1 MKEINY
7 VIWQEDRYYVAR
19 CLNVE
24 VSSFGE
30 SIEEAIKNLKEAV
43 ELYFEGEEVD
53 YSQINPII
61 LGRDVIDA

>member
-7 VIWQEDRYYVAR
+7 VIWKENKYYVAR

-30 SIEEAIKNLKEAV
+30 SIDEAIKNLEEAV
-43 ELYFEGEEVD
+43 ELYFEGE
-53 YSQINPII
+53 IFIH
-61 LGRDVIDA
+61 

>member
-7 VIWQEDRYYVAR
+7 VIWKENKYYVAR

-30 SIEEAIKNLKEAV
+30 RSNENNDEEKQNVLFHLIHLIMFC
-43 ELYFEGEEVD
+43 Y
-53 YSQINPII
+53 YW
-61 LGRDVIDA
+61 